1 MSQNRTDIESDIH
14 PIIAERWSPRAFD
27 QNREVETEKLVS
39 CIEAARW
46 SSSCFGDE
54 PWRFIVAERASNPNG
69 WQQMLAT
76 LAEKNQLWAQHAPV
90 LILACA
96 AKNFSQNGKPNRWG
110 QYDTG
115 QAMISLALQAT
126 AVGLITHSMGGFDP
140 SAAAA
145 TFHIPDDFTVMSV
158 TAVGYQGS
166 SESLDED
173 FRAIETIERSR
184 KAISEIAFTTWN
196 RSWSSEKQK

>member
-14 PIIAERWSPRAFD
+14 PIIASRWSPRAFD
-27 QNREVETEKLVS
+27 QERCIETEMLLS

-54 PWRFIVAERASNPNG
+54 PWRFIVAEKASNPNG

-96 AKNFSQNGKPNRWG
+96 ANNFSQNGKPNRWG

-115 QAMISLALQAT
+115 QAMMALALQAT
-126 AVGLITHSMGGFDP
+126 STGLITHSMGGFDP
-140 SAAAA
+140 AAAAA
-145 TFHIPDDFTVMSV
+145 TFNIPDDFTAMSV
-158 TAVGYQGS
+158 TAVGYPG
-166 SESLDED
+166 
-173 FRAIETIERSR
+173 AIETLDESFRIAETTQR
-184 KAISEIAFTTWN
+184 KRKPISEIAFTTWN
-196 RSWSSEKQK
+196 RSWNSEEQI